1 MQLSVNGID
10 TFVATGGRPFD
21 PSLPAVVM
29 LHGAGFDHS
38 TWALHSRWFA
48 HHGYT
53 VLAPDLPGHGRSSGQ
68 PLPTIADMADWTAA
82 LLDAAGAPKA
92 KLVGH
97 SMGSLI
103 ALETSAR
110 HPDKVSGLSLI
121 GTAATMTVGPDLL
134 KAAEAND
141 PDAFDM
147 VSIWGL
153 GFKAELGGSLA
164 PGLWMHQGAQRVLQQ
179 TRPGVL
185 FNDLN
190 ACNSYQNAL
199 AAAAQVKVPATFILG
214 ERDMMTP
221 AKAGK
226 TLAAA
231 TPNARTV
238 VLPGA
243 GHMMMAEAPDELLAA
258 LRPWRMISDSTNCAV
273 LLATAKQMPCAPLM
287 IAVLMPIT
295 SARDDTSG
303 PPELPGLSA
312 ASVWITS
319 SMVRPLTERI
329 ERPSADTTPAVTVDS
344 KPRGLPIATTNW
356 PRRRLLN
363 CRARHSANRARRRR
377 AAAPDRCRD
386 RRRARARR

>member
-1 MQLSVNGID
+1 MQLSVNGAD
-10 TFVATGGRPFD
+10 VFVATGGRPFD

-48 HHGYT
+48 HHGYS
-53 VLAPDLPGHGRSSGQ
+53 VLAPDLPAHGRSSGT

-82 LLDAAGAPKA
+82 LLDAAHAPKA

-121 GTAATMTVGPDLL
+121 GTAAAMTVGPDLL
-134 KAAEAND
+134 KAAEVNN
-141 PDAFDM
+141 PDAIDM

-185 FNDLN
+185 YSDLN

-199 AAAAQVKVPATFILG
+199 TAAAQVKVPATFILG

-221 AKAGK
+221 
-226 TLAAA
+226 
-231 TPNARTV
+231 PRPAR
-238 VLPGA
+238 
-243 GHMMMAEAPDELLAA
+243 
-258 LRPWRMISDSTNCAV
+258 RW
-273 LLATAKQMPCAPLM
+273 
-287 IAVLMPIT
+287 
-295 SARDDTSG
+295 
-303 PPELPGLSA
+303 
-312 ASVWITS
+312 
-319 SMVRPLTERI
+319 
-329 ERPSADTTPAVTVDS
+329 
-344 KPRGLPIATTNW
+344 
-356 PRRRLLN
+356 RRRCRIRAPWC
-363 CRARHSANRARRRR
+363 CRAPAT
-377 AAAPDRCRD
+377 
-386 RRRARARR
+386 